1 MLKVYSAYINKRNNI
16 LNQYYIDEEDVLMD
30 CYYSYTT
37 IIRKNGGEYYA
48 CGIDLGAKEK
58 TAQLHGGLMYP
69 GAGAEF
75 HTHNYSSEFIKI
87 RVEEIEEIGREDNEI

>member
-1 MLKVYSAYINKRNNI
+1 
-16 LNQYYIDEEDVLMD
+16 MD